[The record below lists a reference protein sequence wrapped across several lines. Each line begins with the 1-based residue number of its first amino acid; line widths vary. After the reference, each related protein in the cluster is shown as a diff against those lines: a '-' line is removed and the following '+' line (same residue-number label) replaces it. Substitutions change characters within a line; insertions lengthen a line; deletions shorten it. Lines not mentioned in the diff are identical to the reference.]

1 MNSSE
6 TKGKI
11 AVNYWWGMSAG
22 VIDIICSKNLPQ
34 GTKRLITFLSQ
45 SIQSGSFHP
54 FSTICSQDG
63 ICRCKEDQK
72 LSPKEIV
79 TMDWLADNVLGSVP
93 KMQELTEE
101 AKELVKLQGI
111 DLGETE
117 KKDTGAK
124 PEG

>member
-1 MNSSE
+1 
-6 TKGKI
+6 
-11 AVNYWWGMSAG
+11 
-22 VIDIICSKNLPQ
+22 
-34 GTKRLITFLSQ
+34 
-45 SIQSGSFHP
+45 
-54 FSTICSQDG
+54 
-63 ICRCKEDQK
+63 
-72 LSPKEIV
+72 
-79 TMDWLADNVLGSVP
+79 MDWLADNVLGSVP